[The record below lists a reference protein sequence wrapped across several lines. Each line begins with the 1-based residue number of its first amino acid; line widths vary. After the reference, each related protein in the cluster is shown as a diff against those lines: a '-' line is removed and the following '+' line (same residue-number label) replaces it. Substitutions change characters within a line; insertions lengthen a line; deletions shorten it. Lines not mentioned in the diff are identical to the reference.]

1 MIRTIFPL
9 LGLALVASV
18 PAIASEPVAVSAF
31 HSVELRGG
39 GDVVLVRG
47 PAQRVTSVDGSSQF
61 THVYV
66 DRQGGLKIDACN
78 HDCPN
83 HYRLRIE
90 IQSPQVPD
98 LAVDGGGAIRVSGGF
113 APQHRLNAAVNGG
126 GSIDTRAVEAADVAA
141 AINGGGD
148 LLVRAAST
156 LQGAVSGGG
165 LVRYWGNPQVTSAVE
180 GGGAVR
186 RGY

>member
-9 LGLALVASV
+9 VGLALIASV
-18 PAIASEPVAVSAF
+18 PAVAGELVPVRDF
-31 HSVELRGG
+31 NSVELRGG

-47 PAQRVTSVDGSSQF
+47 PAKRVTIVEGSSQF

-78 HDCPN
+78 RDCPH

-98 LAVDGGGAIRVSGGF
+98 LAVDGGGSISVNGGF
-113 APQHRLNAAVNGG
+113 APQHHLDAAVNGG
-126 GSIDTRAVEAADVAA
+126 GSIDTRALEAGDVAA
-141 AINGGGD
+141 AINGGGN

-165 LVRYWGNPQVTSAVE
+165 LVRYWGNPRVTSAVE
-180 GGGAVR
+180 GGGAVQP
-186 RGY
+186 GH

>member
-1 MIRTIFPL
+1 MIRNIIPL
-9 LGLALVASV
+9 MGLALLASV
-18 PAIASEPVAVSAF
+18 PAIASELVAVPAF

-39 GDVVLVRG
+39 GDVALVHG
-47 PAQRVTSVDGSSQF
+47 VAQRVTIIDGSSQF
-61 THVYV
+61 THIYV
-66 DRQGGLKIDACN
+66 DRQGSLKIDACN
-78 HDCPN
+78 RNCPN

-98 LAVDGGGAIRVSGGF
+98 LAVDGGGDIKVGSGF
-113 APQHRLNAAVNGG
+113 APQHRLSAAVNGG
-126 GSIDTRAVEAADVAA
+126 GSIDTRGLEAADVAA

-165 LVRYWGNPQVTSAVE
+165 LVRYWGNPQVTSAVQ
-180 GGGAVR
+180 GGGAVQ
-186 RGY
+186 RGN